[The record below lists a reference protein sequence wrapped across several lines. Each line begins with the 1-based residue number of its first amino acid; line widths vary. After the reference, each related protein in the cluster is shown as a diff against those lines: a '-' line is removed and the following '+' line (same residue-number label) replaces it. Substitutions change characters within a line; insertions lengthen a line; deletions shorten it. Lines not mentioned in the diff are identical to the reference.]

1 MLLLLLRMGFC
12 QEQAVIPQPNGTNVH
27 IATCA
32 VVEPRDLTE
41 EETRKLTEKPPLS
54 G

>member
-1 MLLLLLRMGFC
+1 MG
-12 QEQAVIPQPNGTNVH
+12 GTRVH

-32 VVEPRDLTE
+32 VVEPRDLTPE
-41 EETRKLTEKPPLS
+41 ERERKLRPPEKQ